1 MVINLIRLSGSVGR
15 KMTKYVVRLQCDKI
29 KWFKV
34 KKAERLMLS
43 LHNRLYWN
51 ADKFYTKD
59 KHSSDAIRVTPIDSN
74 QVGMVTPQLI
84 NPDDVRATIM
94 SNEISGTKKKGWLN
108 LDSSKMW
115 QYLVA
120 IIIAGS
126 LLYAVL
132 MNGGF

>member
-1 MVINLIRLSGSVGR
+1 
-15 KMTKYVVRLQCDKI
+15 MTKYVVRLQCDMI

-51 ADKFYTKD
+51 ADRFYTKD

-74 QVGMVTPQLI
+74 QVGMVTPELI
-84 NPDDVRATIM
+84 NPDDIRATIM

-108 LDSSKMW
+108 LDSSKLW